1 MPVARREAILSCVFA
16 AFTAVAC
23 AGLFAAAA
31 LVPAPP
37 VVIPLVIIVCVSCPM
52 AAAWHLPAS
61 LAALRRR
68 NHEKALAELRRELDR
83 LPETQHPLEP

>member
-1 MPVARREAILSCVFA
+1 MQVARREAVLSVVLA
-16 AFTAVAC
+16 GVTAIAC

-37 VVIPLVIIVCVSCPM
+37 VMIPLVIIVCISCPM

-61 LAALRRR
+61 FDTLRRR
-68 NHEKALAELRRELDR
+68 KHAKALAELRRELDC
-83 LPETQHPLEP
+83 LPETQHPFER